1 MRRVVADAQVT
12 SPGMA
17 CVERLR
23 EGPLKNVREP
33 QKSSGSKP
41 PRCHCL
47 VGGLGNPE
55 HRRWASHLLDDSLH
69 REYHGDRERNPHLR
83 PGEV

>member
-17 CVERLR
+17 CVGRFR
-23 EGPLKNVREP
+23 AGPLTNVSEP

-41 PRCHCL
+41 PWGHCL

-55 HRRWASHLLDDSLH
+55 PRR
-69 REYHGDRERNPHLR
+69 
-83 PGEV
+83 